1 MTVVTI
7 TRTPDIAKA
16 LNTKSGK
23 ELEDILSFLVTELTD
38 QVIRCLR
45 NGISF
50 QDNVTC
56 KVSVVELTHDVY
68 QEIDTGTRT
77 PTQILF
83 GRVSSPTTILTG
95 FGWYIDERGRLQV
108 KVKYDPVPSPTA
120 PLDVTLTILF

>member
-50 QDNVTC
+50 RDNVTC
-56 KVSVVELTHDVY
+56 IVSQVALRHDTY
-68 QEIDTGTRT
+68 QEIETSGRT

-95 FGWYIDERGRLQV
+95 FGWYIDERSRLQV
-108 KVKYDPVPSPTA
+108 KVKFDPVVTEA
-120 PLDVTLTILF
+120 LDVTLTILF